1 MNPPEGQRDVRGGKT
16 NRRKRKPSHPPRKG
30 RQNSRWGTFT
40 PTSEKFI
47 VSDILIAG
55 EPTIMGGLT
64 DDDERPITRIENIE
78 NSDPNLDP
86 AAALHDSIKAERE

>member
-1 MNPPEGQRDVRGGKT
+1 MCVGVKRIEGNGNQAIHRVKDAKT
-16 NRRKRKPSHPPRKG
+16 QG
-30 RQNSRWGTFT
+30 ETF
-40 PTSEKFI
+40 SSFI
-47 VSDILIAG
+47 QIINFKSDILIAG

>member
-1 MNPPEGQRDVRGGKT
+1 MVL
-16 NRRKRKPSHPPRKG
+16 
-30 RQNSRWGTFT
+30 
-40 PTSEKFI
+40 
-47 VSDILIAG
+47 SDILIAG

-64 DDDERPITRIENIE
+64 DDDERPITRIENLE

>member
-1 MNPPEGQRDVRGGKT
+1 MCVAVKRIEGNGNQAIHHVKDAKT
-16 NRRKRKPSHPPRKG
+16 LG
-30 RQNSRWGTFT
+30 ETF
-40 PTSEKFI
+40 PIKIFHINNLFS
-47 VSDILIAG
+47 SDILIAG